1 MLFKPVSINFCNYKI
16 NDYRKDSKS
25 YLEELNNGKTD
36 YHKMVLT
43 TKIFLVAADVKV
55 LYSIT

>member
-1 MLFKPVSINFCNYKI
+1 MLLKTISINLCKYKI
-16 NDYRKDSKS
+16 NEYCKDSKS